1 MKLKILTGALA
12 LLLTGSV
19 LTGFSTQ
26 AAPSKAESDDHLAQ
40 EISEAVFRMDG
51 ATAQVNYDGGSTWDT
66 SPTVELPDFYSYEE
80 FAAGELTQEE
90 AAAAIAQYQSA
101 LSGIEDG
108 VQVGKRS
115 SYEEDQIFFSMPNN
129 PQSEVFQTVLYDGK
143 SYRNFGPYNTKA
155 ELYAALEQYT
165 NDQTKSGNMT
175 EVEANSILD
184 KYR

>member
-51 ATAQVNYDGGSTWDT
+51 ATVQVSYDGGSTWDT

-80 FAAGELTQEE
+80 FAGWIETESDNLQALVAAGELTQEE

-101 LSGIEDG
+101 YCS
-108 VQVGKRS
+108 KRN
-115 SYEEDQIFFSMPNN
+115 EC
-129 PQSEVFQTVLYDGK
+129 TG
-143 SYRNFGPYNTKA
+143 
-155 ELYAALEQYT
+155 
-165 NDQTKSGNMT
+165 
-175 EVEANSILD
+175 
-184 KYR
+184 